1 MPQWGLTSDLRREAP
16 WGLPEGVL
24 EPSKVITDPVH
35 GDIYLNRL
43 EHALI
48 DSPPFQ
54 RLRRV
59 RQLGTTH
66 LVYPGATHTRFSH
79 ALGSL
84 RVVQDILDVVLT
96 AKDGPHGRDN
106 LFDQWREN
114 EPDWKK
120 KIAEAIVVARLGAL
134 LHDLGHV
141 AYGHSIEDDL
151 DILQAHDKNVG
162 RYRHFWRQLSA
173 QQCVDERTGTTY
185 RLGALLGGRLRNEL
199 RPLILAKEKKDTPPQ
214 DRMQYPFVADMVGN
228 TICADLLDYLR
239 RDHMFTGLPLA
250 LGRRFMVGFYV
261 VPDSEGALYPQ
272 RMALTIHREGRERSD
287 IATEL
292 LKHLRYRY
300 ELQERVLVHHAKLA
314 ADAMVGKM
322 LELYHDLLWAS
333 EAQTRLDPGDGTLPV
348 DARDLSEIEE
358 DVAQELG
365 ESTPA
370 EIEKSVK
377 EELDDLFR
385 RLGDDGILEFLL
397 EQHEEHR
404 ELPRTD
410 PTRDPRAVGVATLA
424 DDLLNRRLFKVA
436 ANVIG
441 AHAARD
447 LHDKYKNA
455 STRRKL
461 ERDAA
466 GYAEIDE
473 GWKVVIWVPPP
484 EMRLKTAEVLVD
496 HGSGVA
502 PFVEYSP
509 KGSDIYRDHKDLW
522 TITVFVHHS
531 VTERQKREVLARL
544 AECMGVCWDTYE
556 RELGPDPEEWPHR
569 LAAFDACGE
578 WELTAEVRELL
589 KTGQELGARTG
600 YSRHAQLRKRYRD
613 LLRRQ
618 RRQKRKRKS

>member
-1 MPQWGLTSDLRREAP
+1 MPQWGLTSDLRREEP
-16 WGLPEGVL
+16 WDLPEGVL
-24 EPSKVITDPVH
+24 APAKVITDPVH

-43 EHALI
+43 EQALI

-84 RVVQDILDVVLT
+84 RVVQDLLDVVLT
-96 AKDGPHGRDN
+96 RSDGPHGRDN
-106 LFDQWREN
+106 LFDHWRDN
-114 EPDWKK
+114 EPDANR
-120 KIAEAIVVARLGAL
+120 KIAEAIVAARLGAL

-151 DILQAHDKNVG
+151 GILIAHDKNAG
-162 RYRHFWRQLSA
+162 RYRHFWQQLSA
-173 QQCVDERTGTTY
+173 QPCIDERTGARH
-185 RLGALLGGRLRNEL
+185 RLGTLLGGRLKQEL
-199 RPLILAKEKKDTPPQ
+199 RPLILSKEKDIPPE
-214 DRMQYPFVADMVGN
+214 DRMEYPFVADMVGN

-239 RDHMFTGLPLA
+239 RDHLFTGLPLA

-272 RMALTIHREGRERSD
+272 RLALTIHREGRERSD

-322 LELYHDLLWAS
+322 LELYHDLLWAR
-333 EAQTRLDPGDGTLPV
+333 EAQVRLTKDDDPPV
-348 DARDLSEIEE
+348 DSRDLSEIEE
-358 DVAQELG
+358 TVVHELG
-365 ESTPA
+365 VHVPN
-370 EIEKSVK
+370 EIERGVRGD
-377 EELDDLFR
+377 LDDLFR

-397 EQHEEHR
+397 DQHAKHR
-404 ELPRTD
+404 EFPRID
-410 PTRDPRAVGVATLA
+410 LARDPRAVGVATLA

-436 ANVIG
+436 ARVTG

-447 LHDKYKNA
+447 LHGKYKSA
-455 STRRKL
+455 RDRRDL

-473 GWKVVIWVPPP
+473 GWKVVIWVPQP

-502 PFVEYSP
+502 PFVEYSE

-531 VTERQKREVLARL
+531 VSERQKREVLARL
-544 AECMGVCWDTYE
+544 AERMGVCWDAYE

-578 WELTAEVRELL
+578 WEVTAEVKELL
-589 KTGQELGARTG
+589 KTGRELGARSD
-600 YSRHAQLRKRYRD
+600 YSRHAQLRRRYKE

-618 RRQKRKRKS
+618 RRRRKRGA